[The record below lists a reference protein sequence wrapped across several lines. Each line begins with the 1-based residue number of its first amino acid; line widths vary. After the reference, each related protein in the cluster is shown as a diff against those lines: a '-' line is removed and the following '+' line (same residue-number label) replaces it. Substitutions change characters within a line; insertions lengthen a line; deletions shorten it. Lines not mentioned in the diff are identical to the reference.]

1 MKVEP
6 AEVEQV
12 DMQPIVQDHEKRI
25 TKLEIDQNE
34 FKAEINKQIS
44 SVKEQVL
51 TGMIRSSDENKVLR
65 EDNRKMM
72 EMLVGI
78 NSKTE
83 ERKHEIRI
91 LNKQNFWKLV
101 FGISGSMTVLIT
113 VVQSLLKYF
122 TGQ

>member
-1 MKVEP
+1 MKVET

-25 TKLEIDQNE
+25 TKLEVDQNE

-65 EDNRKMM
+65 EDNRQMM